1 MWECCGALRREGRR
15 GSACRGAG
23 EGHGSGTGE
32 RHGRDR
38 AGLWAFGWA
47 GRTPERDESLLQ
59 LDTLPLGAW
68 GWDAPQG
75 DSGLSPLTGVVPFVA
90 LLLLQRRPVA
100 GRALLVS
107 GSGCPS
113 HGLCRSN
120 VQEQTRRQVAVLNAT
135 AQELFSL
142 YLKCQ
147 GEPFSSESDKLC
159 NPAGIFFPAF
169 RVNRTS
175 ERKEVMVAMYKLFAF
190 LNASL
195 GNITRDQEELNPMAK
210 ELLERLHNTT
220 KTTRGLISNLTCLLC
235 KNYNIFQV
243 DVRYGD
249 SSKGKSAFKKKQ
261 QGCQVL
267 RKYVQ
272 VIGQAARVLLPH
284 LSPS

>member
-1 MWECCGALRREGRR
+1 MKFVPA
-15 GSACRGAG
+15 
-23 EGHGSGTGE
+23 
-32 RHGRDR
+32 
-38 AGLWAFGWA
+38 
-47 GRTPERDESLLQ
+47 
-59 LDTLPLGAW
+59 
-68 GWDAPQG
+68 
-75 DSGLSPLTGVVPFVA
+75 GVVPFVA

-107 GSGCPS
+107 GPGCPG
-113 HGLCRSN
+113 HGLCRST
-120 VQEQTRRQVAVLNAT
+120 VQEQTRRQVALLNAT
-135 AQELFSL
+135 AQDLFSL

-147 GEPFSSESDKLC
+147 GEPFSSDSDKLC
-159 NPAGIFFPAF
+159 NPGGIVFPPF

-195 GNITRDQEELNPMAK
+195 GNITRDQEELNPTAK
-210 ELLERLHNTT
+210 ELLDRLHNTT

-243 DVRYGD
+243 DVSYGE
-249 SSKGKSAFKKKQ
+249 SSKSKSAFKKKQ

-272 VIGQAARVLLPH
+272 VIAQAARVLLPH
-284 LSPS
+284 LSPP

>member
-1 MWECCGALRREGRR
+1 PAR
-15 GSACRGAG
+15 G
-23 EGHGSGTGE
+23 
-32 RHGRDR
+32 
-38 AGLWAFGWA
+38 
-47 GRTPERDESLLQ
+47 
-59 LDTLPLGAW
+59 
-68 GWDAPQG
+68 PQA
-75 DSGLSPLTGVVPFVA
+75 DSGLSPHTGVVPFVA

-100 GRALLVS
+100 GRALLLS

>member
-1 MWECCGALRREGRR
+1 M
-15 GSACRGAG
+15 
-23 EGHGSGTGE
+23 
-32 RHGRDR
+32 
-38 AGLWAFGWA
+38 
-47 GRTPERDESLLQ
+47 
-59 LDTLPLGAW
+59 
-68 GWDAPQG
+68 
-75 DSGLSPLTGVVPFVA
+75 PFVA

-107 GSGCPS
+107 GSGCPG

-120 VQEQTRRQVAVLNAT
+120 VQEQTRRQVALLNAT

-142 YLKCQ
+142 YVSGAWGRSGVTAGVEPQLREGGGLGTPWGWWHGGTQGTWGDSRLSSQLKCQ

>member
-1 MWECCGALRREGRR
+1 MKGEGWGHHRDGGRR
-15 GSACRGAG
+15 WPG
-23 EGHGSGTGE
+23 GTQG
-32 RHGRDR
+32 
-38 AGLWAFGWA
+38 
-47 GRTPERDESLLQ
+47 T
-59 LDTLPLGAW
+59 W
-68 GWDAPQG
+68 GDVR
-75 DSGLSPLTGVVPFVA
+75 LSS
-90 LLLLQRRPVA
+90 Q
-100 GRALLVS
+100 
-107 GSGCPS
+107 
-113 HGLCRSN
+113 
-120 VQEQTRRQVAVLNAT
+120 
-135 AQELFSL
+135 
-142 YLKCQ
+142 LKCQ
-147 GEPFSSESDKLC
+147 GEPFSSEADKLC

>member
-1 MWECCGALRREGRR
+1 MKFVPA
-15 GSACRGAG
+15 
-23 EGHGSGTGE
+23 
-32 RHGRDR
+32 
-38 AGLWAFGWA
+38 
-47 GRTPERDESLLQ
+47 
-59 LDTLPLGAW
+59 
-68 GWDAPQG
+68 
-75 DSGLSPLTGVVPFVA
+75 GVVPFVA

-100 GRALLVS
+100 GRALLVT

-113 HGLCRSN
+113 HSLCRSN

-284 LSPS
+284 LGPS

>member
-1 MWECCGALRREGRR
+1 MKFVPAGKKKKKINFGEIISPSHPFFSSSPPPFPSDARVQAGP
-15 GSACRGAG
+15 GSLPL
-23 EGHGSGTGE
+23 EQ
-32 RHGRDR
+32 
-38 AGLWAFGWA
+38 GLPP
-47 GRTPERDESLLQ
+47 RYVPPPRDEHLWELAAGSE
-59 LDTLPLGAW
+59 ARRW
-68 GWDAPQG
+68 R
-75 DSGLSPLTGVVPFVA
+75 GVVPFVA

-100 GRALLVS
+100 GRALLVT
-107 GSGCPS
+107 GPGCPG

-120 VQEQTRRQVAVLNAT
+120 VQEQTRRQVALLNAT
-135 AQELFSL
+135 AQDLFSL

-147 GEPFSSESDKLC
+147 GEPFSSETDRLC
-159 NPAGIFFPAF
+159 NPSGVFFPAF

-195 GNITRDQEELNPMAK
+195 GNITRDQEELNPTAK
-210 ELLERLHNTT
+210 ELLDRLHNTT

-235 KNYNIFQV
+235 KNYNVFQV
-243 DVRYGD
+243 DVSYGE

-272 VIGQAARVLLPH
+272 VIAQAARVLLPH
-284 LSPS
+284 LSPP

>member
-1 MWECCGALRREGRR
+1 MPQRALTPSSSSPAVAKGLLI
-15 GSACRGAG
+15 
-23 EGHGSGTGE
+23 
-32 RHGRDR
+32 
-38 AGLWAFGWA
+38 LWAVPGQG
-47 GRTPERDESLLQ
+47 GR
-59 LDTLPLGAW
+59 
-68 GWDAPQG
+68 
-75 DSGLSPLTGVVPFVA
+75 SPLAPTVP
-90 LLLLQRRPVA
+90 
-100 GRALLVS
+100 
-107 GSGCPS
+107 
-113 HGLCRSN
+113 
-120 VQEQTRRQVAVLNAT
+120 QTQVAVLNAT

>member
-1 MWECCGALRREGRR
+1 MEKLPSAGGGSEGAAPTPEGVLGGPTGQHLPGTPHPRSPWHTWGPSLSLPAAR
-15 GSACRGAG
+15 WGDTARGA
-23 EGHGSGTGE
+23 
-32 RHGRDR
+32 
-38 AGLWAFGWA
+38 
-47 GRTPERDESLLQ
+47 
-59 LDTLPLGAW
+59 
-68 GWDAPQG
+68 
-75 DSGLSPLTGVVPFVA
+75 GVVPFVA

-100 GRALLVS
+100 GRALLVT
-107 GSGCPS
+107 GSGCPG

-120 VQEQTRRQVAVLNAT
+120 VLEQTRRQVAVLNAT

-190 LNASL
+190 LNTSL

>member
-1 MWECCGALRREGRR
+1 
-15 GSACRGAG
+15 
-23 EGHGSGTGE
+23 
-32 RHGRDR
+32 
-38 AGLWAFGWA
+38 
-47 GRTPERDESLLQ
+47 
-59 LDTLPLGAW
+59 
-68 GWDAPQG
+68 
-75 DSGLSPLTGVVPFVA
+75 TGVVPFVA

-100 GRALLVS
+100 GRALLVT

-113 HGLCRSN
+113 HGLCMKREGWGHRGDGGGGGTQGTWGDTLLSS
-120 VQEQTRRQVAVLNAT
+120 Q
-135 AQELFSL
+135 
-142 YLKCQ
+142 LKCQ

-159 NPAGIFFPAF
+159 NPAGIVFPSF

-249 SSKGKSAFKKKQ
+249 SSKNKSAFKKKQ

>member
-1 MWECCGALRREGRR
+1 MKFMPA
-15 GSACRGAG
+15 
-23 EGHGSGTGE
+23 
-32 RHGRDR
+32 
-38 AGLWAFGWA
+38 
-47 GRTPERDESLLQ
+47 
-59 LDTLPLGAW
+59 
-68 GWDAPQG
+68 
-75 DSGLSPLTGVVPFVA
+75 GVVPFMA

-100 GRALLVS
+100 GRVLLVT
-107 GSGCPS
+107 GPGCPG

-120 VQEQTRRQVAVLNAT
+120 VQEQTRRQVALLNAT
-135 AQELFSL
+135 AQDLFSL

-147 GEPFSSESDKLC
+147 GEPFSSETDKLC
-159 NPAGIFFPAF
+159 NPGGVFFPAF

-195 GNITRDQEELNPMAK
+195 GNITRDQEELNPTAK
-210 ELLERLHNTT
+210 ELLDRLHNTT

-235 KNYNIFQV
+235 KNYNVFQV
-243 DVRYGD
+243 DVSYGE

-272 VIGQAARVLLPH
+272 VIAQAARILLPH
-284 LSPS
+284 LSPP